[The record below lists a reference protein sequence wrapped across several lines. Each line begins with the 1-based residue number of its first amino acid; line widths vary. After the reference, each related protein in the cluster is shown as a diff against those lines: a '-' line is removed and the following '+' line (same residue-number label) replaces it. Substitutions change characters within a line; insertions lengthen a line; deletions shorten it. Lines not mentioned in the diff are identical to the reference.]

1 MTAKNSLY
9 PQATIPFCPKSTQV
23 VMQPGQVIY
32 DEFYPEHSKP
42 VIDKIDRVLAQHYG
56 FTDEEVSS
64 STMTS
69 NTAWVGG
76 RGALNVAAV
85 PSASR
90 DMTID

>member
-1 MTAKNSLY
+1 ML
-9 PQATIPFCPKSTQV
+9 Q
-23 VMQPGQVIY
+23 
-32 DEFYPEHSKP
+32 
-42 VIDKIDRVLAQHYG
+42 AQHYG

-90 DMTID
+90 DATID